1 MTRKGDKMI
10 HRIDRVRMIAKNLPD
25 NWFGRAV
32 LEKEIRNAGEPKIRS
47 RQSVD
52 SYVSGMLLAGWI
64 EKGREGKFRLSDRA
78 METGEIRIHV
88 DPAIRIPD
96 VQVLIDKALAG
107 IDYVTIEAV

>member
-25 NWFGRAV
+25 DWFGRAV
-32 LEKEIRNAGEPKIRS
+32 LEKAILNTGITSK
-47 RQSVD
+47 QSVD

-64 EKGREGKFRLSDRA
+64 EQARPGKFRLSDRA

-88 DPAIRIPD
+88 DPAIRIPE
-96 VQVLIDKALAG
+96 VRVLIEKALAG
-107 IDYVTIEAV
+107 IDYVSIEAV

>member
-10 HRIDRVRMIAKNLPD
+10 HRIDRVRMIAKSLPD
-25 NWFGRAV
+25 GWFGRAV
-32 LEKEIRNAGEPKIRS
+32 LERAIRNTGITSK
-47 RQSVD
+47 QSVD

-64 EKGREGKFRLSDRA
+64 EQARPGKFRLSDRA

-88 DPAIRIPD
+88 DPAIRIPE

-107 IDYVTIEAV
+107 IDYVSIEAV